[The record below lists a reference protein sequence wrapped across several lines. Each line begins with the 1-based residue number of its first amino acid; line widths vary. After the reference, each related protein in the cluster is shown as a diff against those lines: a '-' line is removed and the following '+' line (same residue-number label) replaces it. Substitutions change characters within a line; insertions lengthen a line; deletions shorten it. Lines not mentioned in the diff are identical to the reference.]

1 GVTPVLGLGC
11 DWLRHR
17 RHPLRLR
24 AARDVWHQAG
34 KTRSL
39 RKLKRLYFYW
49 ICPDCRAFEW
59 FAALLQDLERDL
71 QRMDGDDYAQLLD
84 IRVHLTGSVETRQA
98 REIASREGDEADCLT
113 GLRTRT
119 HYGRPNWDLEL
130 RNLAAKHPDTSIG
143 IFFCGPGQLA
153 KDLNGSG
160 ALALAL
166 FAVVWLPVPPVRAG
180 ISPAWQ
186 SWSLT
191 RRSAAPPAARASL
204 PPPRLRRHERP
215 EAGRHQLGL
224 LPGGER
230 KPAKECLPCR
240 AYVICPQNGGWGEW
254 GASGPT
260 ASSTPPRKPSKRLRR
275 QPPTPPP
282 LPWSAARTT
291 PRRSSRRA
299 STWRRMRR
307 ATSTARSRAWPCRQ
321 GATRSSWKRTAG
333 KGSRTRVRRCDRP
346 PPDSKGLRCGG
357 GNHGRLQK
365 EDCEVPCSADTDFLA
380 MAKEMLAQ
388 DLTETPNQLFYVNY
402 GAPATLDCANEAYSL
417 ALSIVKPYQHLPD
430 QLAPEQHEASKA
442 VSRHTKL
449 EMAQVRSFGT
459 QLTIDP
465 VDADKVGLYA
475 CYMAAVVRWY
485 QNGLPKREH
494 LLADWYERNWT
505 LAPVLRGHTGAWEYY
520 LVLDS
525 RNQWKTNE
533 FKLSI
538 SKQLFFLQKFN
549 DPTWP
554 TFIAGCALILYA
566 IVGFPLAVVT
576 LRQREENW
584 ITPRSS
590 AA

>member
-1 GVTPVLGLGC
+1 MNDPKLG
-11 DWLRHR
+11 
-17 RHPLRLR
+17 
-24 AARDVWHQAG
+24 A
-34 KTRSL
+34 
-39 RKLKRLYFYW
+39 
-49 ICPDCRAFEW
+49 IN
-59 FAALLQDLERDL
+59 
-71 QRMDGDDYAQLLD
+71 LD
-84 IRVHLTGSVETRQA
+84 
-98 REIASREGDEADCLT
+98 
-113 GLRTRT
+113 
-119 HYGRPNWDLEL
+119 
-130 RNLAAKHPDTSIG
+130 
-143 IFFCGPGQLA
+143 FCQ
-153 KDLNGSG
+153 
-160 ALALAL
+160 
-166 FAVVWLPVPPVRAG
+166 
-180 ISPAWQ
+180 
-186 SWSLT
+186 
-191 RRSAAPPAARASL
+191 
-204 PPPRLRRHERP
+204 
-215 EAGRHQLGL
+215 
-224 LPGGER
+224 GGE
-230 KPAKECLPCR
+230 KASKECLPCR

-254 GASGPT
+254 GEWTDCQFNAT
-260 ASSTPPRKPSKRLRR
+260 AEAVKTAEKAAAD
-275 QPPTPPP
+275 
-282 LPWSAARTT
+282 SAAAPVVGGPDDAAKVEQARVDM
-291 PRRSSRRA
+291 A
-299 STWRRMRR
+299 SDAQSNIDGQKSGVAMP
-307 ATSTARSRAWPCRQ
+307 ARGNALELEEDC
-321 GATRSSWKRTAG
+321 G

-357 GNHGRLQK
+357 GSHGRLQK

-417 ALSIVKPYQHLPD
+417 ALSSVKPYQHLQINWRRNNVSVIALQTRLQWFMAQSEEAKGLLTGSD
-430 QLAPEQHEASKA
+430 EASKA

-475 CYMAAVVRWY
+475 CYMLTDKSYPELQTVVMATNAETFMDAQLPSMEAAVVRWY

-505 LAPVLRGHTGAWEYY
+505 LALSYADTGAWECY

-549 DPTWP
+549 DAYLAY
-554 TFIAGCALILYA
+554 FIAGCALILYA

-584 ITPRSS
+584 ITAEEQRCIEHVRQLNYLYMARYVRRIS
-590 AA
+590 